1 MTTTLLLLL
10 SAALIVAGIAL
21 IWRDVRRGHRN
32 AFLVRG
38 DRPALAGS
46 DPEFEVTVAHRDPAS
61 AAVALLADEVPP
73 SAPVSTREAA
83 RQWAAIEPVLAAAV
97 EQVNAV
103 LAGAGV
109 AVGASGE
116 PSRSM
121 NGGYGAYR
129 RIAVGGD
136 SVAWLRLELVADGQ
150 LQATVRAHKDDL
162 AAINAGSRVAARG
175 LDVTRASDLLSE
187 CLKPAASL
195 AMRAA
200 GGGSTDQWASEAGWR
215 TLAPIVAAALQAGNG
230 ALAQT
235 GARFVPIGAPVWVPE
250 TRRHRMTV
258 GVEVFNNE
266 VARMLIERAG
276 EEIEVAVG
284 LPDARLA
291 GLGRRQR
298 SAVQGLTTHALAELI
313 VGCAWPAIAHFR
325 EAVGSS

>member
-1 MTTTLLLLL
+1 MTTTVLLLL

-21 IWRDVRRGHRN
+21 IWRDVQRGHRN

-38 DRPALAGS
+38 DRPALTSA
-46 DPEFEVTVAHRDPAS
+46 DPELEVTVAHRDLAPAM
-61 AAVALLADEVPP
+61 AALPAEEVPP
-73 SAPVSTREAA
+73 SAPVHTREAA
-83 RQWAAIEPVLAAAV
+83 RQWAAIEPVLSAAV

-109 AVGASGE
+109 AVGAGSE

-121 NGGYGAYR
+121 SRGYGVYR
-129 RIAVGGD
+129 RILLGGE
-136 SVAWLRLELVADGQ
+136 SVAWLRLELDADGQ
-150 LQATVRAHKDDL
+150 LQAMVKAHKDDF
-162 AAINAGSRVAARG
+162 AGVNTGSHVATRG
-175 LDVTRASDLLSE
+175 LDIARASDLLSE

-200 GGGSTDQWASEAGWR
+200 GGGSTEQWASEAAWR
-215 TLAPIVAAALQAGNG
+215 AVAPMVTAALRAGNG

-250 TRRHRMTV
+250 TRRHCMTV